1 MSLHY
6 LKAMGRLAFTS
17 TDSLNGIY
25 VVVVDSENERRA
37 LVSGM
42 LRYCGA
48 LVTPAATPEAALAI
62 MELLKPD
69 AVVVDLSMANDGAI
83 VFIRGLRAL
92 KPDEGGMVPVVAVGD
107 GSIPA
112 ELIRS
117 RGVDAYVEKPL
128 EPWQLCRI
136 VGTVLTS

>member
-1 MSLHY
+1 
-6 LKAMGRLAFTS
+6 MGRLRFS
-17 TDSLNGIY
+17 SMESLNGVY
-25 VVVVDSENERRA
+25 VVAVDSENERRA

-69 AVVVDLSMANDGAI
+69 VVVVDLSMADDGAL

-128 EPWQLCRI
+128 EPWQLCR
-136 VGTVLTS
+136 VVVTVLTG

>member
-1 MSLHY
+1 ME
-6 LKAMGRLAFTS
+6 
-17 TDSLNGIY
+17 SLNGIY

-69 AVVVDLSMANDGAI
+69 VVVVDLSMADDGAL

-92 KPDEGGMVPVVAVGD
+92 KPDEGGMVPVVAIGD

-112 ELIRS
+112 ELMRS

-128 EPWQLCRI
+128 ESWQLCR
-136 VGTVLTS
+136 VVVSVLTG